1 MKHYSRKTTRL
12 PNYGY
17 SCPGYYF
24 VTLCTKNKCKILGEV
39 VGTGLLDGPKVQ
51 LSSYGETANKQLAL
65 MADFYD
71 TIKVE
76 KYIVMPNHIHLLL
89 YIAEVCDGPS
99 GRATPTNSEIAK
111 FVGTFKRFCNRQ
123 YGENI
128 WQMRSHNH
136 VIRGERD
143 YQKIWSYIE
152 HNAAKWQQDCFYVD

>member
-1 MKHYSRKTTRL
+1 MRYYSRKTTRL
-12 PNYGY
+12 PSYDY

-99 GRATPTNSEIAK
+99 GRPVPT
-111 FVGTFKRFCNRQ
+111 
-123 YGENI
+123 
-128 WQMRSHNH
+128 
-136 VIRGERD
+136 
-143 YQKIWSYIE
+143 
-152 HNAAKWQQDCFYVD
+152 